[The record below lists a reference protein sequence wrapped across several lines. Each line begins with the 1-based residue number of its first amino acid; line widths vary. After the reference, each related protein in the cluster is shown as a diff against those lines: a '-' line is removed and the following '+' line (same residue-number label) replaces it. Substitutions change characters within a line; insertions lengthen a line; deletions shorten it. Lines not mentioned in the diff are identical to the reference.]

1 MKINN
6 EAIYAT
12 TANPYKRL
20 PWGRCTKKLS
30 ADGATLY
37 FHVFT
42 WPADGK
48 LLVPGLKSKVQ
59 KAYLLADAKKMPLS
73 MTGSDE
79 GVTISVPTTAP
90 DKISSTVVLE
100 VNGALNIEQPA
111 LSQDY
116 DGSITLPASEA
127 RLHGKEIQYELG
139 RGRDNVGSWT
149 NANDWA
155 DWEFKVTKPGKF
167 EVSAEIAAVEAASVE
182 VEVGNQK
189 LGVLAPA
196 TGGPARFRP
205 VKPGVVEISAAG
217 KMVLA
222 VRPVKDDWH
231 PINLR
236 LVKLVPVK

>member
-1 MKINN
+1 M
-6 EAIYAT
+6 
-12 TANPYKRL
+12 
-20 PWGRCTKKLS
+20 
-30 ADGATLY
+30 
-37 FHVFT
+37 FT

-127 RLHGKEIQYELG
+127 RLHGK
-139 RGRDNVGSWT
+139 
-149 NANDWA
+149 
-155 DWEFKVTKPGKF
+155 
-167 EVSAEIAAVEAASVE
+167 
-182 VEVGNQK
+182 
-189 LGVLAPA
+189 
-196 TGGPARFRP
+196 
-205 VKPGVVEISAAG
+205 
-217 KMVLA
+217 
-222 VRPVKDDWH
+222 
-231 PINLR
+231 
-236 LVKLVPVK
+236 